1 MRSTAFTGIPQL
13 LIPKPNVISDAIE
26 EDKFDSD
33 GVALTPPGNPASM
46 RIE

>member
-1 MRSTAFTGIPQL
+1 MLSTAFTGIPQL

-26 EDKFDSD
+26 EDKFDFD
-33 GVALTPPGNPASM
+33 GVALTPLGNPAPM